1 MLSLENPLNFHAVI
15 VLVLLVAVVK
25 VLGIC

>member
-1 MLSLENPLNFHAVI
+1 MLSLENPLNFHAMI
-15 VLVLLVAVVK
+15 VLVLPVGVVK